1 MALLLPVARLFRRA
15 FDIREGEGL
24 RTSLMLFYIF
34 LVISSLMIV
43 KPVCNSLFLTKFGA
57 ARLPYVF
64 VLVALFAAAGSPVY
78 FRLLKKVRLNRFII
92 RTFQVL
98 LISLLIFWALLY
110 FDYLEGW
117 PLYLF
122 YIWVAGFALVSTSQF
137 WILANQIFNARE
149 AKRLFGFI
157 GAGAI
162 AGGIFGGYLTNFL
175 APVIGS
181 ENLLLVCMGCLTPCI
196 PITKTVWKDV
206 REDRDDRLEQGQIE
220 SMLSNPFRTVRNSRH
235 LTFLAS
241 LVGISVVVAKLVEY
255 QFGAIASVN
264 VTNDDELTALYG
276 FWFSNVNIASL
287 IIQLFVTRRVVNMLG
302 VGVSILILPVGIL
315 IGSFSVML
323 MPSLSTAI
331 LLKMIDGSLKQSI
344 NKAGIELL
352 ALPIA
357 AKIKNQAKAFIDV
370 FVDSFATGVSG
381 ILLIVLTLGLHYSVR
396 EVSVIAIVLL
406 GIWLYLANGVRH
418 EYIKSFR
425 EKIVS
430 PAAPASTPIVDTANE
445 SILSGLIEV
454 LQGDNEKEILRVLR
468 MVKEIPNKR
477 FVPCLRRLIHH
488 RSTAIRFEVLRNI
501 YYYKDEDFTPE
512 MEQLIYDKNLEV
524 KTEAFHYLFQQAAEN
539 RIELIQTYLEH
550 ADYSIRAAALLCVAR
565 ESRNNKKLRNAF
577 RIKEVV
583 SETISRLGEIANAE
597 QLKFTRINCI
607 KVIGAASI
615 PELYP
620 YLHIFLNDHSQ
631 EVLQTAIISAGQSRH
646 KEFLPVLI
654 RYLGNKSLAKYA
666 HEALISFGPE
676 VIIDIL
682 SFYLENPQEEKNIR
696 LRIPQVISS
705 IGAQKSVNILMLNLD
720 HPDLALRFEV
730 ICALNGLRSRFPI
743 LKFDEHLVLAQILD
757 EAKSYIHTLAILNT
771 QLNGDHSMPP
781 LNDLSPNGKSSHEAQ
796 QLFLKALESRLDN
809 NFERI
814 FRLLGLK
821 YSPDDIYTAYQGIR
835 SSNPDARVNA
845 LEFLDNVLEKRIK
858 KRIVPLIERTLAH
871 SLTERVLN
879 QFGVRIPSEFEG
891 MLAVLNGEDNW
902 LKTYA
907 LYVIGQ
913 AQDTK
918 FVPHICGL
926 INHQDAMVKKFAGY
940 ALTKMGILEMTNGH
954 QDHKSIPGASGAG
967 L

>member
-1 MALLLPVARLFRRA
+1 
-15 FDIREGEGL
+15 
-24 RTSLMLFYIF
+24 MLFYIF

-64 VLVALFAAAGSPVY
+64 VLVALFAAAGSSVY

-98 LISLLIFWALLY
+98 LISLFVFWVLLY
-110 FDYLEGW
+110 FNYLEGW

-122 YIWVAGFALVSTSQF
+122 YIWVAGFALVATSQF
-137 WILANQIFNARE
+137 WLLANLIFNARE

-162 AGGIFGGYLTNFL
+162 AGGIFGGYLTKFL
-175 APVIGS
+175 APIMGS
-181 ENLLLVCMGCLTPCI
+181 ENLILVCMGCLLPCI

-206 REDRDDRLEQGQIE
+206 REDSEDPLEQEQIE
-220 SMLSNPFRTVRNSRH
+220 SMLSNPLRTIRNSRH

-264 VTNDDELTALYG
+264 VPNDDELTALYG

-315 IGSFSVML
+315 FGSFSVML
-323 MPSLSTAI
+323 MPSLNTAI

-370 FVDSFATGVSG
+370 FVDSFATGISG
-381 ILLIVLTLGLHYSVR
+381 ILLIVLTLALHYSVR
-396 EVSVIAIVLL
+396 EVSVIAVVLL
-406 GIWLYLANGVRH
+406 GIWIYLANGVRH

-430 PAAPASTPIVDTANE
+430 PAPAATPMIDTANE
-445 SILSGLIEV
+445 SILGGLIEV

-468 MVKEIPNKR
+468 MVKEMPSKR
-477 FVPCLRRLIHH
+477 LIPCLKRLIHH

-501 YYYKDEDFTPE
+501 YYYKEEDFTQE

-524 KTEAFHYLFQQAAEN
+524 KTEAFHYLFQQAADN

-550 ADYSIRAAALLCVAR
+550 EDYSIRAAALLCAAR

-577 RIKEVV
+577 QIKEVV
-583 SETISRLGEIANAE
+583 SETINRLGEIANAE

-607 KVIGAASI
+607 KVIGAANI

-620 YLHIFLNDHSQ
+620 YLHIFLNDRSQ
-631 EVLQTAIISAGQSRH
+631 EVLQTAIISAGQSRN

-654 RYLGNKSLAKYA
+654 GYLGNKSLAKYA

-676 VIIDIL
+676 VIIDML
-682 SFYLENPQEEKNIR
+682 SYYLENPQQEQNIR
-696 LRIPQVISS
+696 LRIPKVISS

-720 HPDLALRFEV
+720 HPDLALRFQ
-730 ICALNGLRSRFPI
+730 IIKALNGLRSRFPI
-743 LKFDEHLVLAQILD
+743 LKFDEHLVVAQILD
-757 EAKSYIHTLAILNT
+757 EAKSFIHTLAILNT
-771 QLNGDHSMPP
+771 QLNGDQILPAHD
-781 LNDLSPNGKSSHEAQ
+781 DLTQNGKSVHEAQ
-796 QLFLKALESRLDN
+796 QLFVKALESRLDN

-821 YSPDDIYTAYQGIR
+821 YSADDIYTAYQGLR

-845 LEFLDNVLEKRIK
+845 LEFLDNVLEKKIK

-879 QFGVRIPSEFEG
+879 QFGVKIPSEFEG

-902 LKTYA
+902 LKAYA
-907 LYVIGQ
+907 LYAIGQ
-913 AQDTK
+913 AQNTK

-940 ALTKMGILEMTNGH
+940 ALTKMGILEMTNGQHEH
-954 QDHKSIPGASGAG
+954 QPNKS
-967 L
+967 